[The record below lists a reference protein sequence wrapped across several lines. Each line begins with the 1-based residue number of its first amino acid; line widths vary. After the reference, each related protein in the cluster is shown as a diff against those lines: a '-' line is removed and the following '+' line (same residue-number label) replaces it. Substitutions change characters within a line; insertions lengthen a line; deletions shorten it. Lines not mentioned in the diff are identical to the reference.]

1 MLPSLLSCL
10 PSSAFLSDYRS
21 GANRARRVSEYLAE
35 FRDGRGRYRIWIDL
49 IGSIG
54 SIWIDLF
61 LGVHTR
67 EILETVHTGP
77 LAYSDTG

>member
-35 FRDGRGRYRIWIDL
+35 YRDGHGRYD
-49 IGSIG
+49 
-54 SIWIDLF
+54 
-61 LGVHTR
+61 
-67 EILETVHTGP
+67 
-77 LAYSDTG
+77 

>member
-1 MLPSLLSCL
+1 MPTFQMLPPLLSCL

-35 FRDGRGRYRIWIDL
+35 YRDGHGRYK
-49 IGSIG
+49 
-54 SIWIDLF
+54 WIDLF

-67 EILETVHTGP
+67 VISGP
-77 LAYSDTG
+77 LAYSNTG